1 MCFGCLVAQ
10 VQVQLG
16 PAVVARLNFSE
27 EVVTQKKASGWQ
39 VHEESAVGR
48 LARFFPEAAPVRIA
62 VTVSRK
68 AGGHTESEATVV
80 EFGTPREALF
90 ACRLPLEF
98 ADKIHLQDSD
108 GLLQTEAWVVAVQYR
123 DGQAAV
129 AARFAQEMPQWV
141 VKS

>member
-1 MCFGCLVAQ
+1 M
-10 VQVQLG
+10 QLG
-16 PAVVARLNFSE
+16 PAVVSGQAFSE
-27 EVVTQKKASGWQ
+27 EAVTEKRASGWQ
-39 VHEESAVGR
+39 VQEESAVGR
-48 LARFFPEAAPVRIA
+48 LARFFPEAAPVRIP
-62 VTVSRK
+62 VTDK

-98 ADKIHLQDSD
+98 ADKIRLQDGD

-129 AARFAQEMPQWV
+129 AARFVEEIPHWV

>member
-1 MCFGCLVAQ
+1 Q

-39 VHEESAVGR
+39 VREESAVGR
-48 LARFFPEAAPVRIA
+48 LARFFPEAAPVRIP

-68 AGGHTESEATVV
+68 AGGQTESEGTVI

-90 ACRLPLEF
+90 ACGLSLEF
-98 ADKIHLQDSD
+98 ADKIRLQNSD
-108 GLLQTEAWVVAVQYR
+108 GRLQTEAWVVAVQYQ
-123 DGQAAV
+123 D
-129 AARFAQEMPQWV
+129 
-141 VKS
+141 

>member
-1 MCFGCLVAQ
+1 M
-10 VQVQLG
+10 QLG
-16 PAVVARLNFSE
+16 PAVVSGQAFSE
-27 EVVTQKKASGWQ
+27 EAVTEKRASGWQ
-39 VHEESAVGR
+39 VQEESAVGR
-48 LARFFPEAAPVRIA
+48 LARFFPEAAPVRIP
-62 VTVSRK
+62 VTISRK

-90 ACRLPLEF
+90 ACRLALEF
-98 ADKIHLQDSD
+98 ADKIRLQDGD

-129 AARFAQEMPQWV
+129 AARFVEEIPHWV